1 MLQTWFW
8 DPPQTLHP
16 RSFTVYQNCL
26 GHHYLLGCGHVFDVL
41 VPPAKI
47 QIMSTPHSKTSA
59 SFCFSWVGLSSKLS
73 SSFLCNSCRNPSS
86 IQKTETNV
94 NASNS
99 AMWCW
104 NRTRSPDPILS
115 LRPFDFFLRATLLRS
130 GALPL
135 PPSQVP
141 RQERAPFFHI
151 FPPPWHW

>member
-1 MLQTWFW
+1 
-8 DPPQTLHP
+8 
-16 RSFTVYQNCL
+16 
-26 GHHYLLGCGHVFDVL
+26 
-41 VPPAKI
+41 
-47 QIMSTPHSKTSA
+47 
-59 SFCFSWVGLSSKLS
+59 
-73 SSFLCNSCRNPSS
+73 
-86 IQKTETNV
+86 
-94 NASNS
+94 
-99 AMWCW
+99 MWCW